1 MSSTDHQQDPE
12 YREIAEFA
20 LDVASRAGERIKAL
34 RDTRAVREWTKN
46 GGRELVTSADRASD
60 ELIRE
65 TTARATPPSPV
76 CLRGG

>member
-1 MSSTDHQQDPE
+1 MANDSVH
-12 YREIAEFA
+12 IN
-20 LDVASRAGERIKAL
+20 AL

-65 TTARATPPSPV
+65 ATARATPRAQYV
-76 CLRGG
+76 RGG